1 MTAKIKI
8 SCTITIVIILFLFG
22 CKGKKESEFKDDKW
36 REESQKIASDLCEKL
51 KSCSSQVLDKIKPS
65 LRKYAESELRSDK
78 CTEKNKKSRVYL
90 LKGYD
95 PKFIQDNVR
104 DCYSK
109 SMGLTC
115 EEIQGDKMMAI
126 ESCTIMRKIQK
137 GEKI

>member
-1 MTAKIKI
+1 MKKIIHMTAKIKI

-78 CTEKNKKSRVYL
+78 CTEKNKKSR
-90 LKGYD
+90 
-95 PKFIQDNVR
+95 
-104 DCYSK
+104 
-109 SMGLTC
+109 
-115 EEIQGDKMMAI
+115 
-126 ESCTIMRKIQK
+126 
-137 GEKI
+137 